1 MSLPLPCRRPMNSRE
16 VWSTSE
22 WRQQAE
28 QWIDAVLEALGVVRL
43 GPAEQ
48 PRIRFWSTQLT
59 VPTDHGTL
67 WFKENNL
74 GQFAEASIMSL
85 LGELAPD
92 HVAAPLAIEPSRGWM
107 LTADHG
113 ATLDSLGSDDPSV
126 WARITSDFAD
136 LQQRVA
142 PHGERLS
149 EAGLVLMNP
158 EVAANFVENQLLL
171 HTGLPSEHPLYLSA
185 DEADDVVRRLPA
197 IGDAVEVLRGVA
209 VPLSLDHNDLHARN
223 CFLPGASADPLRF
236 FDFADAYWAHPFS
249 TLLVPITRMRE
260 QWNTTA
266 DDPRIQRV
274 IAAYLERW
282 TDFAPLPELR
292 AAVEPALALAGVHR
306 YGSWLRLLVYADDAS
321 MRAYAPTAL
330 HYLRTLTDPVLRP

>member
-1 MSLPLPCRRPMNSRE
+1 VSC
-16 VWSTSE
+16 
-22 WRQQAE
+22 
-28 QWIDAVLEALGVVRL
+28 
-43 GPAEQ
+43 EQ

-113 ATLDSLGSDDPSV
+113 STLDSLGSDDPAV

-136 LQQRVA
+136 LQQLVA
-142 PHGERLS
+142 PHGDRLS

-171 HTGLPSEHPLYLSA
+171 HTGLPSGHPLYLSA

-197 IGDAVEVLRGVA
+197 IGDAVEVLRGLA

-223 CFLPGASADPLRF
+223 CFLPGTSTDPLRF

-249 TLLVPITRMRE
+249 ALLVPITQMRE

-266 DDPRIQRV
+266 DAPRIQRV
-274 IAAYLERW
+274 ISAYLERW
-282 TDFAPLPELR
+282 TDFGPLTELR
-292 AAVEPALALAGVHR
+292 TAVEPALALAGVHR

-321 MRAYAPTAL
+321 MRAYAPAAL
-330 HYLRTLTDPVLRP
+330 HYLKTLTDPVHRP